1 MKELWEFVT
10 KILEWSKDHKAVVV
24 TTVVMILINIF
35 IDTDWSP
42 SWINFYH
49 QGWIEHNRQWVIPL
63 IVLAGAS
70 LFVSWH
76 WLGFAVVLLAC
87 IGLGVFFALNYAGS
101 ASVEGNWPLIVWL
114 AYRSTLALLIGFC
127 ARVADFIAKL

>member
-35 IDTDWSP
+35 IDTDWSH

-76 WLGFAVVLLAC
+76 WLGFAVVSLGC

>member
-1 MKELWEFVT
+1 MKEIWEFVS
-10 KILEWSKDHKAVVV
+10 KILEWSKDNKAVVV
-24 TTVVMILINIF
+24 TTAALTLANIF

-49 QGWIEHNRQWVIPL
+49 QGWVEHDRQWIIPL

-70 LFVSWH
+70 LYFSWH
-76 WLGFAVVLLAC
+76 WLGFTVIFLTC
-87 IGLGVFFALNYAGS
+87 IGLSVFFALNYAGS
-101 ASVEGNWPLIVWL
+101 ASVEGTWPIVVWL
-114 AYRSTLALLIGFC
+114 AYRATLALLIGLG